1 MNGSSWQRPLPLYR
15 AASLRQ
21 RLNQTCCSLFSWE
34 LSFSFKNPF
43 FYTTLSLIW
52 WKFSYKFHARKKFFL
67 KVMFVYVLF
76 YFTVITLILRL
87 KTSFFT
93 SINIKNHLTEQ
104 KRTLQVWGFCDVIK
118 AWYDAFWKE
127 MWKHLKEMCQ
137 DNKVN
142 LISWFG
148 VPSR

>member
-1 MNGSSWQRPLPLYR
+1 MPKVQMNGSSWQRPLPFYR
-15 AASLRQ
+15 TASLRQ

-87 KTSFFT
+87 KTSFFM
-93 SINIKNHLTEQ
+93 SINVKNHLTEQ
-104 KRTLQVWGFCDVIK
+104 KRTLQVWVFLWCYQSLIRCLLERNVK
-118 AWYDAFWKE
+118 ASE
-127 MWKHLKEMCQ
+127 R
-137 DNKVN
+137 NV
-142 LISWFG
+142 
-148 VPSR
+148 SR

>member
-1 MNGSSWQRPLPLYR
+1 MAVLGRDHFHSTQQPHLGRGLTKPVVAYFPENYHL
-15 AASLRQ
+15 ALRTFFSVQ
-21 RLNQTCCSLFSWE
+21 LFH
-34 LSFSFKNPF
+34 
-43 FYTTLSLIW
+43 
-52 WKFSYKFHARKKFFL
+52 SYDRNFLTNFMQEKKFFL

-104 KRTLQVWGFCDVIK
+104 KRTLQVWVFCDVIK